1 VTEDAR
7 SDVFAA
13 YATQTI
19 RSVTGTPDGDRVR
32 GCVSALR
39 PGASRWKR
47 SPDASVIRPVI
58 QTGAVAMDGICG
70 AVQQR

>member
-1 VTEDAR
+1 M
-7 SDVFAA
+7 
-13 YATQTI
+13 
-19 RSVTGTPDGDRVR
+19 TGTPDGDRVR

-39 PGASRWKR
+39 PGVSRWKR